1 MSAPTT
7 LALSRLTGRP
17 VAASSSLAIA
27 AAPPQSAIRNPNSEI
42 PRIIKPSAQTRWILP
57 QLSAITPQYIESVMR
72 GAFVGGQLQQWELFD
87 LMEDTWPRLAKNLNE
102 IKRAVLAF
110 DWKIEPWA
118 EEDMP
123 PSDTAKERAK
133 VVSNALWKMRPI
145 PQSDENGF
153 EQTIYDVLDAW
164 GKGLSVI
171 EVDWEIRQA
180 GSLGD
185 ITAPRCTTWV
195 HPVHYAWSNEGR
207 LGLRSDMLG
216 TDAGRYSMQTTS
228 YQPGRIALE
237 DFPPDKFLIAIAK
250 AKTGSPLVTAL
261 LRPLCWWWC
270 AANFSA
276 DWLMN
281 LAQIFGLPFRWANY
295 ASGSAQNTIDAISAM
310 LENMGS
316 AGWAAFPEGT
326 TLELKE
332 AGNLGSMSPQG
343 DLLDRADKQC
353 DLMVLGQT
361 LTSEVRDT
369 GGALATAKVHQGV
382 KAEVIEA
389 AANYAAGIINRQLIP
404 AICRLNY
411 GDEEECPECRPESSE
426 DEDVKTMLDSLGIAV
441 RARLIT
447 PSRDDEEDLRQR
459 LNLPA
464 MSKDVEREWKKVG
477 GTRAPI
483 TLQDE
488 LGLAQPGFGQPRA
501 PAAPPSPGAAGE
513 ASGNKGPSGRGE
525 GGPPTDKAG
534 KKQED
539 AYNAKATQSIPSSLE
554 TSSGELLARAIAAD
568 LQPVG
573 KRLASILQIQD
584 PDLFKAK
591 LATFHQ
597 DIAKLQ
603 ADLAR
608 DPETARALEKIISA
622 SLVNGMTAN
631 Q

>member
-1 MSAPTT
+1 MSS
-7 LALSRLTGRP
+7 LALSPWTGRP
-17 VAASSSLAIA
+17 LPANSALAKERLALQAASAPLQSAI
-27 AAPPQSAIRNPNSEI
+27 PKPQSAIPAGLA
-42 PRIIKPSAQTRWILP
+42 RIIKPSAQTRWILP
-57 QLSAITPQYIESVMR
+57 QLSAITPQYIEGVMR

-118 EEDMP
+118 EEDTP
-123 PSDTAKERAK
+123 PTDSAKERAK
-133 VVSNALWKMRPI
+133 VVSNALWKMRPD
-145 PQSDENGF
+145 PQADENGF

-171 EVDWEIRQA
+171 EIDWEIRMA
-180 GSLGD
+180 GKLGD

-207 LGLRSDMLG
+207 LGLRSDTLG
-216 TDAGRYSMQTTS
+216 TAGARYALPTTS
-228 YQPGRIALE
+228 GQPGRIALE

-250 AKTGSPLVTAL
+250 AKTGSPLTTAL

-281 LAQIFGLPFRWANY
+281 LAQIFGLPMRWANY
-295 ASGSAQNTIDAISAM
+295 ASGSPQATIDAISAM

-316 AGWAAFPEGT
+316 AGWASFPEGT

-353 DLMVLGQT
+353 DLLVLGQT

-369 GGALATAKVHQGV
+369 GGALATAKVHAGV
-382 KAEVIEA
+382 KGEVIEA
-389 AANYAAGIINRQLIP
+389 AANFAAAIINAQLIP

-411 GDEEECPECRPESSE
+411 GDEEVCPECCPEPE
-426 DEDVKTMLDSLGIAV
+426 KNEDVKANADRDAVLVNLGIEMPKDWFYK
-441 RARLIT
+441 RHNIPLPQPGEETIT
-447 PSRDDEEDLRQR
+447 KPEPE
-459 LNLPA
+459 P
-464 MSKDVEREWKKVG
+464 M
-477 GTRAPI
+477 
-483 TLQDE
+483 
-488 LGLAQPGFGQPRA
+488 PGFGRPGGAGVPPAGAEPPARDTTDDGA
-501 PAAPPSPGAAGE
+501 P
-513 ASGNKGPSGRGE
+513 
-525 GGPPTDKAG
+525 
-534 KKQED
+534 
-539 AYNAKATQSIPSSLE
+539 YNAKSTTTPPAKLDKT
-554 TSSGELLARAIAAD
+554 SGELLARAIAAD

-573 KRLASILQIQD
+573 KRLAAILQIQD
-584 PDLFKAK
+584 PALFKAK
-591 LATFHQ
+591 LEQFQQ
-597 DIAKLQ
+597 DVAAIR

-608 DPETARALEKIISA
+608 DPDAARALEKIISA
-622 SLVNGMTAN
+622 SLVNGLAAN
-631 Q
+631 KTTK